1 MAKGDGRG
9 RTGHSREVDRRINT
23 IDAEVAG
30 EAVRLIVGGG
40 PAAPGRTM
48 ADKLVWIRK
57 HGDHLR
63 TLLMLEPRGHA
74 GMHGALLTEPVSPN
88 AHAGALF
95 MNAAGFPLL
104 SGEGVMA
111 AVKIGLDHNL
121 IASQD
126 DQLLIDTPAGPVR
139 ATLQGSRVTLSGIPS
154 FVHSPGVSITVGS
167 RRISADVA
175 FGGEFYAVADSE
187 AVGVPIDMSHG
198 PQLIR
203 MALDLGTA
211 MESLASVGIHGVIFT
226 APARTSADLRSATVL
241 DGQVLRRSPGVTGT
255 AAVLAVLDAM
265 GLVMEEQTF
274 THEGILGT
282 TLTGKISA
290 RQLEGETPAI
300 VPSVSGDA
308 SITGFH
314 EFVY

>member
-1 MAKGDGRG
+1 MAERDGRG
-9 RTGHSREVDRRINT
+9 RTGHPRAVDRRINT

-40 PAAPGRTM
+40 PAVPGRTM
-48 ADKLVWIRK
+48 ADKLAWLRK
-57 HGDHLR
+57 HGNPIR

-74 GMHGALLTEPVSPN
+74 GMHGALLTEPVSPK
-88 AHAGALF
+88 AHAGVLF

-111 AVKIGLDHNL
+111 AVKIGLEHNL

-126 DQLLIDTPAGPVR
+126 DELSIDTPAGLVR
-139 ATLQGSRVTLSGIPS
+139 AQLRGSSVTLSGVPS
-154 FVHSPGVSITVGS
+154 FVHTPGISVTVGS
-167 RRISADVA
+167 RKVSADVA

-187 AVGVPIDMSHG
+187 AVGIPVDMSHG
-198 PQLIR
+198 PQLVR
-203 MALDLGTA
+203 MALELGTA
-211 MESLASVGIHGVIFT
+211 IESAASVGIHGVIFT
-226 APARTSADLRSATVL
+226 APPRASADLRSATVL
-241 DGQVLRRSPGVTGT
+241 DGHVVRRSPGVAGT

-265 GLVMEEQTF
+265 GLVMDGATF

-282 TLTGKISA
+282 TLSARVSA
-290 RQLEGETPAI
+290 RQLEDGKPAI
-300 VPSVSGDA
+300 VPVLSGAA

>member
-1 MAKGDGRG
+1 MAERDGRD
-9 RTGHSREVDRRINT
+9 RTGHTRAVDRRINT

-40 PAAPGRTM
+40 PAVPGRTM
-48 ADKLVWIRK
+48 ADKLAWLRK
-57 HGDHLR
+57 HGNPMR

-111 AVKIGLDHNL
+111 AVKIGLEHNL

-126 DQLLIDTPAGPVR
+126 EQLSIDTPAGLVR
-139 ATLQGSRVTLSGIPS
+139 AQLRGSSVTLSGVPS
-154 FVHSPGVSITVGS
+154 FVHAPGIPVTVGS
-167 RRISADVA
+167 RKVSADVA

-187 AVGVPIDMSHG
+187 AVGIPVDMSHG
-198 PQLIR
+198 LQLVR
-203 MALDLGTA
+203 MALDLGKA
-211 MESLASVGIHGVIFT
+211 IESAVSVGIHGVIFT
-226 APARTSADLRSATVL
+226 ALPRAAADLRSATVL
-241 DGQVLRRSPGVTGT
+241 DGQVVRRSPGVAGT
-255 AAVLAVLDAM
+255 AALLAVLDAM
-265 GLVMEEQTF
+265 GLVMEGATF

-282 TLTGKISA
+282 TVSARVGA
-290 RQLEGETPAI
+290 RQLQDEKPAI
-300 VPSVSGDA
+300 VPILSGAA